1 MDYNATYSLLIRYLD
16 GETTADESAMV
27 EDLLRT
33 DESWQKEFEVL
44 KALNLEIE
52 RSCEVKAETNQC
64 WENLKGRLN
73 TSLPL
78 KTKNYWRSYSKYAA
92 AAAIILLAGLY
103 FLKPFSNTAFEQGIT
118 YTTGENQSK
127 IINLID
133 GSRIVLGEN
142 SSFVLDK
149 DFNRSNRI
157 IQLKGLA
164 YFDVKGNAQ
173 KPFIA
178 IAQNTRTKVIGTS
191 FEINTQLP
199 YTLNVQLFKGKI
211 EFISAQNA
219 ITLQPGQQLFYNLTS
234 KKISTQSVDISKRK
248 AYTVTGLDFKDAPLA
263 EIIQKLEQ
271 TYGITIEIPAAM
283 QNEHYTIS
291 FDGLDL
297 SASLRLLEEL
307 TDSKITKKGSNYLLK
322 P

>member
-16 GETTADESAMV
+16 GETTADESALV
-27 EDLLRT
+27 EGLLRT

-52 RSCEVKAETNQC
+52 RSCEVTTNTDQC
-64 WENLKGRLN
+64 WENLKDRLN

-78 KTKNYWRSYSKYAA
+78 KTNNYWRSYGKYAA
-92 AAAIILLAGLY
+92 AAVIILLAGLY
-103 FLKPFSNTAFEQGIT
+103 FLKPFSNTTFEQGLT

-127 IINLID
+127 IIKLND
-133 GSRIVLGEN
+133 GSRIVLGEK
-142 SSFVLDK
+142 STLVLDK
-149 DFNRSNRI
+149 DFNQSNRI

-164 YFDVKGNAQ
+164 YFDVKGNVQ

-178 IAQNTRTKVIGTS
+178 IAQNTRTKVIGTL

-199 YTLNVQLFKGKI
+199 YSLNVQLYKGKI
-211 EFISAQNA
+211 EFTGAQNT

-234 KKISTQSVDISKRK
+234 KKINTQSVDISKRK
-248 AYTVTGLDFKDAPLA
+248 AYTVTGLDFKDAPLS

-271 TYGITIEIPAAM
+271 TYAITIEIPSAM
-283 QNEHYTIS
+283 QMEHYTIS
-291 FDGLDL
+291 FNGLDL